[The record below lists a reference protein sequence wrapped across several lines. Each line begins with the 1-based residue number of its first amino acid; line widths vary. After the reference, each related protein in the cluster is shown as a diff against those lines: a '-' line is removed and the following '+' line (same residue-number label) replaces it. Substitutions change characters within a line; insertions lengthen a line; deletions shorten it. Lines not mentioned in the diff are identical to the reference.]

1 MNGKVIFAYK
11 DFVRID
17 GVKGELLSYDNM
29 QNPDAAFFDDVID
42 IPSAKNQTV
51 SFQIGI
57 VPESGTLQTLSI
69 ATTDLTAEGGAV
81 ISKKNI
87 SLFTEWFHTIQDAEG
102 ETLAPD
108 CLYPFENETKPFQ
121 IPLDDHYLSAQKAG
135 AVWVDVWVSEDVAA
149 DTYTGKISVNAD
161 GQEREFTIEIEVG
174 DFAVPK
180 ENTIVADLNNYASGR
195 FNHNPKT
202 RGNDK
207 KYEDGSYIKMEHEY
221 FKLARDHRSLFHLL
235 PYSHTGD
242 VAPVF
247 IPELEGEGKTL
258 RVKNWDL
265 FDQFYAPL
273 LDGTLFKD
281 SPGGEHPLE
290 FIYMPFNFFWPAN
303 YEKWGQKGY
312 RTEFRRILMEFVRHF
327 EEKGWDKTHLEL
339 FLNSKKD
346 FRTVPYTVDEVWYE
360 HDQDV
365 IFDFYEMMKG
375 IYETSPTKFHFRM
388 DSSNHFH
395 NHYDS
400 VYSDMCD
407 MWIAAFS
414 WLGWC
419 PESPRV
425 MREKNNILW
434 IYGGSHNAISENL
447 LTMYSWPAYCLM
459 MGPTGFVVWNTTGYG
474 PDPLKCPVEHGGQNL
489 FYPGEYFNIDAPL
502 PSIRLKNLRNAMQV
516 TELAQALRATR
527 KEHRMENFINKL
539 WGMESNADWFVEPPE
554 FINTPPRYWDFG
566 GNFGKY
572 CLAPLHRTSTPDVV
586 DAFREGVYAMHGKNE
601 VRRDKKVEIKFQ

>member
-1 MNGKVIFAYK
+1 MNGQTIFAYK

-17 GVKGELLSYDNM
+17 GVKGELLAYDNM
-29 QNPDAAFFDDVID
+29 QNPDAAFFGDEIVL
-42 IPSAKNQTV
+42 PSAKNQTV

-57 VPESGTLQTLSI
+57 VPERGTLQKLSI
-69 ATTDLTAEGGAV
+69 TLTDLKAEDGAV
-81 ISKKNI
+81 IGKENI
-87 SLFTEWFHTIQDAEG
+87 SLFTEWFHTIQDAESD
-102 ETLAPD
+102 TLAPD
-108 CLYPFENETKPFQ
+108 CLYPFENETKPFA
-121 IPLDDHYLSAQKAG
+121 IPLDMHYLSAQKAG
-135 AVWVDVWVSEDVAA
+135 AVWADVWVSGDAA
-149 DTYTGKISVNAD
+149 SAVYTGTVIVDAD
-161 GQEREFTIEIEVG
+161 GVVREFKLSVDVG
-174 DFAVPK
+174 NFSVPK
-180 ENTIVADLNNYASGR
+180 ENMIVADLNNYASGR
-195 FNHNPKT
+195 FKNNPKT
-202 RGNDK
+202 RDNEK
-207 KYEDGSYIKMEHEY
+207 MYEDGSYIKMEHAY

-235 PYSHTGD
+235 PYSHTGA

-247 IPELEGEGKTL
+247 VPELEGEGKTL

-281 SPGGEHPLE
+281 SPGGAHPLE

-346 FRTVPYTVDEVWYE
+346 FRTIPYTVDEVWYE
-360 HDQDV
+360 HDQDI

-375 IYETSPTKFHFRM
+375 IYETSPCKFHFRM

-407 MWIAAFS
+407 MWIAAFT
-414 WLGWC
+414 WICWC
-419 PESPRV
+419 PESTRV
-425 MREKNNILW
+425 MREKDNIFW

-447 LTMYSWPAYCLM
+447 LTMYTWPAYCLM

-474 PDPLKCPVEHGGQNL
+474 PDPLRCPVQHGGQNL
-489 FYPGEYFNIDAPL
+489 FYPGEYFNIEEPL

-516 TELAQALRATR
+516 TELAMALRATR
-527 KEHRMENFINKL
+527 KEHQMENFINEI
-539 WGMESNADWFVEPPE
+539 WGMKSNADWYVEPPE
-554 FINTPPRYWDFG
+554 FFNTPPRYWDFDED
-566 GNFGKY
+566 FGKY
-572 CLAPLHRTSTPDVV
+572 CLTPLHRSSTPDVV
-586 DAFREGVYAMHGKNE
+586 DALREGVYAMHGKTE
-601 VRRDKKVEIKFQ
+601 VKRDKKVEIKFQ